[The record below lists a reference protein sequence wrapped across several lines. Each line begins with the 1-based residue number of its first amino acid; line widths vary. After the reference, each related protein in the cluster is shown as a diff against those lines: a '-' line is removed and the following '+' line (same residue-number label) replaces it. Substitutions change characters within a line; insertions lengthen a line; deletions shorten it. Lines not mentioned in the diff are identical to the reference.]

1 MQDSSKLNM
10 MMSQKTM
17 EINPRHPIV
26 AELNKR
32 IKDNPQDEVRP
43 PPHQQQHQEEIRH
56 SRAVWLGRCLCR
68 HRSP

>member
-1 MQDSSKLNM
+1 MQDPSKLSM

-32 IKDNPQDEVRP
+32 IKDNPEDEVCTL
-43 PPHQQQHQEEIRH
+43 IL
-56 SRAVWLGRCLCR
+56 SILRAAPWTA
-68 HRSP
+68 